1 MLFVS
6 LFAYRTDKELKEY
19 LFSNVEMFNY
29 NVMGDGQK
37 FYDQLIKNDQITY
50 DNIQKIAIGQQM
62 TMKLIDYLIIFV

>member
-6 LFAYRTDKELKEY
+6 LFGYRTDKELKEY
-19 LFSNVEMFNY
+19 LFSNVEMFKY

>member
-6 LFAYRTDKELKEY
+6 LFGYRTDKELKEY
-19 LFSNVEMFNY
+19 LFSNVEMFKY

-50 DNIQKIAIGQQM
+50 DNIQKIATGQQM